1 MEKKLEDIINRNV
14 IEFAT
19 SPYQRIYFNVKNN
32 YESKF
37 ENNLKMNPP
46 LSLKGPNIQS
56 ISIFNQPKSDISQL
70 VISSSNVRKENE
82 NEKRKEINKTEKIKE
97 INDILIEA
105 PLLSPK
111 EFQFSPINVDFKI
124 ADKYWDEHDLI
135 HLENWFL
142 IPIIRKSEINVAVFG
157 FRLDIKEVTS

>member
-1 MEKKLEDIINRNV
+1 M
-14 IEFAT
+14 
-19 SPYQRIYFNVKNN
+19 
-32 YESKF
+32 
-37 ENNLKMNPP
+37 
-46 LSLKGPNIQS
+46 
-56 ISIFNQPKSDISQL
+56 
-70 VISSSNVRKENE
+70 RKENE